1 MEELTRPYREDPRY
15 YPGLYIQKLDKLFG
29 GPNKKGLLSEFDKRS
44 CTLIRPLRKA
54 RFPEGTPVIYHC
66 YKDIKQLCKL
76 KPQLVHLKIPEGAK
90 SWGAYQIW
98 LTKRGA
104 EMAEKLNAWQKEN
117 QTKPKTDPKK
127 RKETLALNLP
137 EPKDFDNMV
146 DQPIEEETTYLT
158 TQPEPE
164 SETVNSPERL
174 DDILALEKS
183 GKIFISGVQN
193 YLNEY
198 KNQVSCQYKLDLSQA
213 KKEFVEKHTSELL
226 MAKKVIVELG
236 SFLGPLCN
244 NDLPYGELIEKVQDV
259 KRAHAAAITLLK
271 GTNKQM

>member
-1 MEELTRPYREDPRY
+1 MECSD
-15 YPGLYIQKLDKLFG
+15 GIQSSNTTAFRSVTFWKH
-29 GPNKKGLLSEFDKRS
+29 GLLSEFDKRS

-137 EPKDFDNMV
+137 AQK
-146 DQPIEEETTYLT
+146 
-158 TQPEPE
+158 
-164 SETVNSPERL
+164 RK
-174 DDILALEKS
+174 KS
-183 GKIFISGVQN
+183 WR
-193 YLNEY
+193 
-198 KNQVSCQYKLDLSQA
+198 
-213 KKEFVEKHTSELL
+213 
-226 MAKKVIVELG
+226 
-236 SFLGPLCN
+236 SFRNG
-244 NDLPYGELIEKVQDV
+244 
-259 KRAHAAAITLLK
+259 
-271 GTNKQM
+271 

>member
-1 MEELTRPYREDPRY
+1 MEELTRPYGEDPRY

-137 EPKDFDNMV
+137 AQKRKKVGEASGMDEKETLTGNVARDITVKITQHKTKKRESTEFQAKDKAQLSESNEEPKDFDNMV

-213 KKEFVEKHTSELL
+213 KKR
-226 MAKKVIVELG
+226 I
-236 SFLGPLCN
+236 C
-244 NDLPYGELIEKVQDV
+244 
-259 KRAHAAAITLLK
+259 
-271 GTNKQM
+271 